1 MYKGKSFEVHLVLSR
16 AILTRWL
23 YTGLAPPLDVGTLTR
38 AVSGLLGLKDKT
50 RCRGT
55 SDGGRGAGEEGKQ
68 RRGKKALDGGV

>member
-1 MYKGKSFEVHLVLSR
+1 MYKGKSFGVHLVLPR

-23 YTGLAPPLDVGTLTR
+23 YTGLAPPLDVGTFTR
-38 AVSGLLGLKDKT
+38 EVSGLLSSKVKA

-68 RRGKKALDGGV
+68 RRVKKALDGGV